1 MSSACILWYNYF
13 MQQVI
18 WDKVNLKSKKKMD
31 KKPFNSLYG
40 FLKGVKITEKDF
52 RDAEKSLFPYGTK

>member
-1 MSSACILWYNYF
+1 